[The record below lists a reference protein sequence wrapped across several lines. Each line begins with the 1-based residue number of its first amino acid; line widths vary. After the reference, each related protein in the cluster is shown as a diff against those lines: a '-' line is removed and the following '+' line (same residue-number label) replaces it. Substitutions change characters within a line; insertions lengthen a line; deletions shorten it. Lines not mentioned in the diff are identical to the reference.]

1 MYPAKVEASG
11 HPTDI
16 IVNVKPATTAVRPI
30 TPCTYV
36 GKKLDKPIMIAPDVK
51 VAIFAKATS
60 LSCHNRSGIIGEKAF
75 FSLHKKAAM
84 PIINTVSNMNV
95 GPDNHSHS
103 VPPSMNNTINEEPAM
118 KNKPEPAQSI
128 DRSSFSTFSCK
139 NRLTPMM
146 PIIPSEIF
154 IQKIHAQS

>member
-1 MYPAKVEASG
+1 ASG

-75 FSLHKKAAM
+75 FSLHKKAR
-84 PIINTVSNMNV
+84 S
-95 GPDNHSHS
+95 
-103 VPPSMNNTINEEPAM
+103 EEHTSELQSRFDLVCRLLLEK
-118 KNKPEPAQSI
+118 KNKKHEKITQS
-128 DRSSFSTFSCK
+128 DT
-139 NRLTPMM
+139 
-146 PIIPSEIF
+146 
-154 IQKIHAQS
+154 